1 MTLKCTIARQIIRR
15 RTRQYPPPSGVFR
28 GARNGENGLGGR
40 GAGEEIR
47 RDLREKWRISLS
59 DVIVEGGR
67 RVRRQWP
74 VCAITYW
81 DVVEDRFGDGSRPPL
96 FRHVWDRLAE
106 IFPEAPPERIGEM
119 KDAITMAFMPIRDE
133 VIADYQNSEEYY
145 WRLIQD
151 LVRNRQRAAREES
164 SSGEKAGNGTSS
176 GPRNSFTGEEAGF
189 FRQEEPT
196 PPPRPEP
203 PPPPRSPKT
212 DRQMALEIIQ
222 AGYKKMAA
230 LYHPDKGGDTALMQH
245 LNVVK
250 DRLLR
255 QLPGFFSD

>member
-1 MTLKCTIARQIIRR
+1 
-15 RTRQYPPPSGVFR
+15 
-28 GARNGENGLGGR
+28 
-40 GAGEEIR
+40 
-47 RDLREKWRISLS
+47 
-59 DVIVEGGR
+59 
-67 RVRRQWP
+67 
-74 VCAITYW
+74 
-81 DVVEDRFGDGSRPPL
+81 
-96 FRHVWDRLAE
+96 
-106 IFPEAPPERIGEM
+106 
-119 KDAITMAFMPIRDE
+119 MAFMPIRDE

-164 SSGEKAGNGTSS
+164 SSGEKAGNGASS
-176 GPRNSFTGEEAGF
+176 GPRDSFRDRDAGF
-189 FRQEEPT
+189 SRQEEP

-203 PPPPRSPKT
+203 PPSPAGSPKT

-255 QLPGFFSD
+255 QVPGFFPE